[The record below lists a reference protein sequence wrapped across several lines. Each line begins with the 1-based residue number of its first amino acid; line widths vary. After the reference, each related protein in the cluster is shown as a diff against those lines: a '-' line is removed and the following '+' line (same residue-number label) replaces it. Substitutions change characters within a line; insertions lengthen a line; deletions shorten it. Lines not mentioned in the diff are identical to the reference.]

1 MAHIRGCVCG
11 RAGLGWAGLGGGR
24 RWAVGGE
31 LYFPLEDGQQIL
43 SSISPRSI
51 HNLQDKQRQLLA
63 VV

>member
-1 MAHIRGCVCG
+1 ME
-11 RAGLGWAGLGGGR
+11 GLSWAGLGGGR